1 MIEKKPVKSTIGI
14 IVTHGE
20 LADELCHTTELIVGK
35 LTGCYSISGSDFC
48 DEEVIDRIKE
58 ILELERSSRA
68 IVFVDY
74 FGGSCCI
81 NTVRAVKGL
90 KGVRVISGV
99 NLPIL
104 LDFITK
110 RDSFEFQA
118 MVDHLIERGKESVR
132 QIEF

>member
-1 MIEKKPVKSTIGI
+1 MNREKTSTHTIGI

-20 LADELCHTTELIVGK
+20 LAEELCHTTQLIVGK
-35 LTGCYSISGSDFC
+35 LEGCYAISGSDFC
-48 DEEVIDRIKE
+48 DEEVIERIKE
-58 ILELERSSRA
+58 IIDSEKNSRA

-81 NTVRAVKGL
+81 NTVRAVRGL
-90 KGVRVISGV
+90 EGVKVISGV

-110 RDSFEFQA
+110 RDSFELKE

-132 QIEF
+132 LIEF

>member
-1 MIEKKPVKSTIGI
+1 MIEEKPATHTIGI

-35 LTGCYSISGSDFC
+35 LSGCYAISGSDFC
-48 DEEVIDRIKE
+48 DEEVIGRIKE
-58 ILELERSSRA
+58 IIAGAPDSRT
-68 IVFVDY
+68 IIFVDY

-81 NTVRAVKGL
+81 NSVRAVKGL
-90 KGVRVISGV
+90 KGVQVISGV

-110 RDSFEFQA
+110 RDSIAFQD
-118 MVDHLIERGKESVR
+118 MVEHLINRGKESVR
-132 QIEF
+132 LIEF